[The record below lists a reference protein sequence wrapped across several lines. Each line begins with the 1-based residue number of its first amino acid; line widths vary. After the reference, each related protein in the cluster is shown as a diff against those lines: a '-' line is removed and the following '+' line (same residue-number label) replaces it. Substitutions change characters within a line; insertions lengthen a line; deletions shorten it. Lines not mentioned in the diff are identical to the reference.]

1 MNESK
6 TKRTYS
12 SAARAEA
19 AEETRARIL
28 TRARALFG
36 THGIEA
42 VTIAE
47 IARQSGVSASTVYAV
62 FKSKEGI
69 LRSLMEQALFGPSTQ
84 AAQQILANVGDPVE
98 AIALTAR
105 VSRSIYESESR
116 ELGPLRNVSGYAPA
130 LRTIEEEF
138 EQARYAMQE
147 ERLDRLFAAG
157 LAKPG
162 ISLAEA
168 RRILWMYT
176 SRDVYRMLV
185 VGGGWTHDRY
195 EEWLSQTL
203 VEALVNA
210 LGMGGRAQRG

>member
-6 TKRTYS
+6 TRRTYS
-12 SAARAEA
+12 SAARSEA

-28 TRARALFG
+28 SRARALFG

-47 IARQSGVSASTVYAV
+47 IARQAQVSASTVYAV

-84 AAQQILANVGDPVE
+84 AAQQILAKVDDPVA

-105 VSRSIYESESR
+105 VARSIYESESR

-130 LRTIEEEF
+130 LQTIEEEF
-138 EQARYAMQE
+138 EQARYAMQH
-147 ERLDRLFAAG
+147 ERLRDLFAAG
-157 LAKPG
+157 LARPG
-162 ISLAEA
+162 ISLSEA

-185 VGGGWTHDRY
+185 VSGGWTHDRY
-195 EEWLSQTL
+195 EEWLSHTL
-203 VEALVNA
+203 VDALVD
-210 LGMGGRAQRG
+210 GDGGQ